1 MARHEDIQFT
11 GARRPHVIAK
21 AAMSLDGRIATA
33 GGDSRWITGTDA
45 RLKGHELRRR
55 ADAIVVG
62 AGTVIADDPA
72 LTARAN
78 GEVSHPLRVVLD
90 STARTA
96 PGAAVFS
103 REGTGAI
110 LATTAAAPEAR
121 LARFRQRGVETLVL
135 AADARGRLRLDE
147 LLRALQARGVAT
159 ALIEGGGETLGAFHD
174 ADLIDEIWLFLA
186 PMVIGGG
193 RAAIEGAGAATL
205 AEARRF
211 TFEPPQAVGADV
223 LFRGQRR
230 EQA

>member
-1 MARHEDIQFT
+1 
-11 GARRPHVIAK
+11 
-21 AAMSLDGRIATA
+21 MSLDGRIATA
-33 GGDSRWITGTDA
+33 GGHSRWITGNDA

-78 GEVSHPLRVVLD
+78 GVVSHPLRVVLD
-90 STARTA
+90 STARTS

-103 REGTGAI
+103 REGRGAI
-110 LATTAAAPEAR
+110 LATTAAAPDAR
-121 LARFRQRGVETLVL
+121 LARFRERGVETLVL

-186 PMVIGGG
+186 PIVIGGG
-193 RAAIEGAGAATL
+193 RAAIAGTGVATL

-211 TFEPPQAVGADV
+211 TFEPPEAVGADF
-223 LFRGQRR
+223 LFRGLRR
-230 EQA
+230 EHA